1 MNTPTGAAELP
12 AVIGAL
18 DFVVDYPPVA
28 EPHKPMRAAVFQ
40 RVQFAVL
47 ISEEHDRLAPN
58 LPPYRLFAYVGGF
71 GDHVP
76 TIGIDAGA
84 ADVAELQFCGGC
96 RL

>member
-1 MNTPTGAAELP
+1 MNAPTGAAELP
-12 AVIGAL
+12 SVIGAL

-28 EPHKPMRAAVFQ
+28 EPHKPMRAAVLQ

-47 ISEEHDRLAPN
+47 VSEEHDRLAPN
-58 LPPYRLFAYVGGF
+58 LPPYRSFADVGGF

-84 ADVAELQFCGGC
+84 ADVTELQFCGGC